1 MDPSQLYNVGAA
13 ERTAEGRGVGIA
25 VVGIAEGASVS
36 IAVGIAD
43 EATVG
48 IALEDALGAVDGA
61 AVGTSGQEPAR
72 AKYV

>member
-1 MDPSQLYNVGAA
+1 MSMVAPSQLYVVGAVFG
-13 ERTAEGRGVGIA
+13 T
-25 VVGIAEGASVS
+25 AEGASVR

-61 AVGTSGQEPAR
+61 AVRTSGQEPAR